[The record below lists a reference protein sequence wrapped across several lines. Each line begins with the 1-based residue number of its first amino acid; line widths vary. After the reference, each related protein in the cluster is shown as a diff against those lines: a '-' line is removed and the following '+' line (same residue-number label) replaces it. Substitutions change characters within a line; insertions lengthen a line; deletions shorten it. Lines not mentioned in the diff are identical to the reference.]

1 MKQHDRLIIP
11 IWMDEWLFGGRGH
24 FMCPVFQY
32 LWMSKVGSQWQLAGN
47 QQGIP
52 NVLLLS
58 WSFHFFNQEA
68 YQPHAVTTLT
78 SYFRHGGPAT
88 LLQAPSICPSS
99 SPSLIMSPRY
109 LKSLTTSTLSPNW
122 EGALCFPATM
132 ASDLEELTL
141 FPAVSL
147 SAANCSG
154 AEGHAQNEDN
164 RTT

>member
-1 MKQHDRLIIP
+1 MNGSLGAEAI
-11 IWMDEWLFGGRGH
+11 

-99 SPSLIMSPRY
+99 SLTLIMSPRY
-109 LKSLTTSTLSPNW
+109 LKSLITSTLSPNW

-147 SAANCSG
+147 WAANCSG